1 MNVLITWNY
10 FMQSM
15 ILNVNGKER
24 RIQSGIIVNISA
36 VAAVALLWNENL
48 GDRKKTM
55 KISLGK
61 RKIHFWHKNII
72 LCKEIEKLNLVKN
85 ARCLDSGHIK
95 THWHFLPGI
104 CMRSQQK
111 FNIKY
116 FENLW
121 DVWWIMPLLI
131 LFVVSITFKF

>member
-1 MNVLITWNY
+1 
-10 FMQSM
+10 MQSM
-15 ILNVNGKER
+15 ILNINGKER

-48 GDRKKTM
+48 GDRKKTV
-55 KISLGK
+55 KVSRGK
-61 RKIHFWHKNII
+61 RKIHFFSHKNII

-116 FENLW
+116 FETLW

>member
-1 MNVLITWNY
+1 
-10 FMQSM
+10 MQSM
-15 ILNVNGKER
+15 ILNINGKER

-48 GDRKKTM
+48 GDRKKDSEDFPWKKKNT
-55 KISLGK
+55 
-61 RKIHFWHKNII
+61 FFDTKNII

-116 FENLW
+116 FETPW

-131 LFVVSITFKF
+131 FFVVSITFKF

>member
-1 MNVLITWNY
+1 
-10 FMQSM
+10 MQSM
-15 ILNVNGKER
+15 ILNINGKER

-48 GDRKKTM
+48 GDRKKEE
-55 KISLGK
+55 KWRFPVEKEKYI
-61 RKIHFWHKNII
+61 FWHKKLI

-116 FENLW
+116 FETLW
-121 DVWWIMPLLI
+121 DVWWIIPLLI